1 MKKILVVVSD
11 MNLGGVTTSVINF
24 CNELQNRGNIVH
36 FLNMGKAN
44 SEAEAKINTE
54 VKRLRLVGLA
64 AKWNL
69 GMETI
74 RNTSGLRKLEV
85 LPLALVK
92 KMTNHSEKWLNIVF
106 RNYCIEEQYDVA
118 VAFRQCAPCYYFV
131 LNCVKSAVKLGF
143 IHGNLKTMGNVSSF
157 DSYFERFDSIACV
170 SKACR
175 DGFRERYPQIREKFA
190 YVYNMFPVEDI
201 KKTASEPCPIS
212 IDKDKFNIVT
222 VSRVENASK
231 GIERIPVI
239 CELLKKKGYSFRW
252 YVLGDGPD
260 YELDKQDAH
269 ERGLDDILVF
279 YGASDNPHCIVKNCD
294 LSVLPTKGEAYSMTV
309 IESMIIGTPI
319 VVSRY
324 DGVEEAVLDG
334 INGLIA
340 EQSAESLE
348 KKVSLCMEE
357 GNNILKSIREN
368 LRRQIYNNDIAYNQ
382 FIDILNELS
391 KGN

>member
-54 VKRLRLVGLA
+54 VKRLSLVGLA

-74 RNTSGLRKLEV
+74 RNTSVWRKLGL

-118 VAFRQCAPCYYFV
+118 VAFRQCATCYYFV
-131 LNCVKSAVKLGF
+131 LNCVKSSVKLGF

-157 DSYFERFDSIACV
+157 DSYFKRFDRIACV

-201 KKTASEPCPIS
+201 KKMASEPCPIS

-319 VVSRY
+319 VVSQY
-324 DGVEEAVLDG
+324 DGVEEAV
-334 INGLIA
+334 INGENGLVA
-340 EQSAESLE
+340 EQSIDSLYE
-348 KKVSLCMEE
+348 LIANCIENQSLLQSKMHKQ
-357 GNNILKSIREN
+357 LKSQRF
-368 LRRQIYNNDIAYNQ
+368 NNYIAYRQ
-382 FIDILNELS
+382 FLECVKKRS
-391 KGN
+391 

>member
-44 SEAEAKINTE
+44 SEAEVKINPD
-54 VKRLRLVGLA
+54 VKRISLEGLA

-74 RNTSGLRKLEV
+74 RDTSVWRKLGL

-175 DGFRERYPQIREKFA
+175 D
-190 YVYNMFPVEDI
+190 
-201 KKTASEPCPIS
+201 
-212 IDKDKFNIVT
+212 
-222 VSRVENASK
+222 
-231 GIERIPVI
+231 
-239 CELLKKKGYSFRW
+239 
-252 YVLGDGPD
+252 
-260 YELDKQDAH
+260 
-269 ERGLDDILVF
+269 
-279 YGASDNPHCIVKNCD
+279 
-294 LSVLPTKGEAYSMTV
+294 
-309 IESMIIGTPI
+309 
-319 VVSRY
+319 
-324 DGVEEAVLDG
+324 
-334 INGLIA
+334 
-340 EQSAESLE
+340 
-348 KKVSLCMEE
+348 
-357 GNNILKSIREN
+357 
-368 LRRQIYNNDIAYNQ
+368 
-382 FIDILNELS
+382 
-391 KGN
+391 